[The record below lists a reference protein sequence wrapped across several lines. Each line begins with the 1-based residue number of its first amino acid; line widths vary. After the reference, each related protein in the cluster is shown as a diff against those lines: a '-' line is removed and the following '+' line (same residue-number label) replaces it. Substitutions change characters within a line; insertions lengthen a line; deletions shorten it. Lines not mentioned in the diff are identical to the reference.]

1 MSALESE
8 DALCLLK
15 PLFISTTP
23 ALIKELNISP
33 ADVYQ
38 KKMQIL
44 IDVDIRDTLLYC
56 ICKQD
61 VQSPLPVCMCL
72 SDGQSHRPKTSVC
85 GLQYRPTDLNCL
97 IGKFLRTRLTISIKW
112 VELLALGII
121 VCTNLVMNM
130 QYTNHQNVLYQTQ
143 GVRDQAS
150 TIAICCC
157 YQCRVPMRAF
167 QCFPYHN
174 ARSVTPE
181 YTYLCSSAT

>member
-56 ICKQD
+56 ICK
-61 VQSPLPVCMCL
+61 
-72 SDGQSHRPKTSVC
+72 
-85 GLQYRPTDLNCL
+85 
-97 IGKFLRTRLTISIKW
+97 
-112 VELLALGII
+112 
-121 VCTNLVMNM
+121 
-130 QYTNHQNVLYQTQ
+130 
-143 GVRDQAS
+143 
-150 TIAICCC
+150 
-157 YQCRVPMRAF
+157 
-167 QCFPYHN
+167 
-174 ARSVTPE
+174 
-181 YTYLCSSAT
+181 